1 MKLGLPKEDQR
12 AHNLPLC
19 LQIEGNIWIF
29 QKNICSKRGG
39 IRLGILVPLIVV
51 ARLNVSLP
59 HVVNRARI

>member
-29 QKNICSKRGG
+29 QKNICSKKGG
-39 IRLGILVPLIVV
+39 IRQGILVALTLV
-51 ARLNVSLP
+51 AGLNISLQ
-59 HVVNRARI
+59 HVINRARI